1 MNISICDDDI
11 RDIERLEK
19 LIEEYDKKTGI
30 GISFSEY
37 KSGSELIHSLKT
49 DSDTDAIFLDINME
63 GMDGLAVAK
72 EIRMDM
78 EDVPIILVTAYMN
91 YALDGYK
98 VRASRFLIKDDLDK
112 TIFECMDHIC
122 SDKHRRSSK
131 IMFSCVG
138 GDVCLKAADIL
149 LVETAGHKNIIH
161 LSNQTYQ
168 IYKKL
173 DDMEEQLKPHGFL
186 RIHNSFLVNMDH
198 VRSINNYVL
207 TLDDGRELPVPR
219 GRYKEVRRAF
229 ALYAGDRI

>member
-19 LIEEYDKKTGI
+19 LIGEYDKQAGI
-30 GISFSEY
+30 GIYFAEY
-37 KSGSELIHSLKT
+37 KSGSELLHSLKS
-49 DSDTDAIFLDINME
+49 DSDTDAIFLDINMD
-63 GMDGLAVAK
+63 GMDGLEVAK
-72 EIRMDM
+72 KIRMDM

-98 VRASRFLIKDDLDK
+98 VRATRFLIKDDLDK
-112 TIFECMDHIC
+112 TIFECMDDIC
-122 SDKHRRSSK
+122 RDMQRRSNK

-138 GDVCLKAADIL
+138 GDVCLKATDIL
-149 LVETAGHKNIIH
+149 LIETAGHKNIIH
-161 LSNQTYQ
+161 LSNQTYE

-173 DDMEEQLKPHGFL
+173 DDMEKQLKPHGFL

-207 TLDDGRELPVPR
+207 TMDDGKQLPVPR
-219 GRYKEVRRAF
+219 GRYKEVRREF